1 MNADKEKLSYICSQF
16 RIPGE
21 ILVYRWIPSGHIN
34 EAYYAAVY
42 DGKEIY
48 QLLIQR
54 INTYVFRDP
63 VGMMGN
69 IDRIT
74 EHIRSQERT
83 MEKRRRLHF
92 RHTAQR
98 KNYLVR
104 YMTWNSTQVFL
115 SVL

>member
-48 QLLIQR
+48 QLKGSKLF
-54 INTYVFRDP
+54 NALKYVHISCRYKNLVKGDP
-63 VGMMGN
+63 N
-69 IDRIT
+69 A
-74 EHIRSQERT
+74 E
-83 MEKRRRLHF
+83 
-92 RHTAQR
+92 
-98 KNYLVR
+98 
-104 YMTWNSTQVFL
+104 FL
-115 SVL
+115 GL